1 MSDSLDLAAHPRPRK
16 ISGRG
21 KAIGVVVFLLF
32 AVAYVLVILAYQ
44 VEGGFSGRYDGE
56 VQGPDII
63 VVAKP
68 SDFSATTGN
77 LTVDLDFLVENQDLL
92 EDGERLTQ
100 GIRIVIYG
108 VDGTQEVR
116 FAQGEPIGNASVQVG
131 MNGEIYSYPFDTY
144 TGYLSTTAETF
155 QRSSGGINET
165 TGQLVTAV
173 NVQGAIGGWD
183 VTTVTD
189 ETSAVPF
196 TSIDLERAFSTKAFA
211 FVLLISATSVA
222 VLVMIAALLSVTY
235 RRRFEV
241 ALLAWNAAVLF
252 SLPLLRTYLPG
263 NPPIGAAID
272 IYLYLWLI
280 VISVIS
286 IVLLLIAWSE
296 QQKARLLE
304 EESPDT
310 KASPHAS

>member
-1 MSDSLDLAAHPRPRK
+1 MSDSLELAAHPRPRK
-16 ISGRG
+16 ISRRG
-21 KAIGVVVFLLF
+21 KSIGVAVFLLF

-44 VEGGFSGRYDGE
+44 VEGGFSGRYEGE
-56 VQGPDII
+56 VQSPDII

-68 SDFSATTGN
+68 SDFSPTTGN
-77 LTVDLDFLVENQDLL
+77 LTVDLDFLVQNQDLL
-92 EDGERLTQ
+92 QDGERLTQ

-108 VDGTQEVR
+108 VDGTQELR
-116 FAQGEPIGNASVQVG
+116 FTQGEPIGNASVQVG
-131 MNGEIYSYPFDTY
+131 MNGEVYSYPFDTY
-144 TGYLSTTAETF
+144 TGYLSTTAETY
-155 QRSSGGINET
+155 QRSTGGINET

-189 ETSAVPF
+189 ETSAIPF
-196 TSIDLERAFSTKAFA
+196 TSIDLNRAFSTKAFA
-211 FVLLISATSVA
+211 FVLLVSATSVA

-280 VISVIS
+280 VIAVIS

-304 EESPDT
+304 EESPST
-310 KASPHAS
+310 EAAPHAP